1 MNNKYFFAYKVHN
14 NYFLILLAKIKKYFN
29 K

>member
-1 MNNKYFFAYKVHN
+1 MNNKYFFSYKVRN
-14 NYFLILLAKIKKYFN
+14 NYFLILIAKIKKYFN